1 MNELELLD
9 QLQTIRNKLNKGEKL
24 TDDEYKVL
32 SAILFGVAIVTF
44 KNTVDLLLKLGIV
57 KGGDNHEWFK
67 VKY

>member
-32 SAILFGVAIVTF
+32 SVILFGVAIVTF
-44 KNTVDLLLKLGIV
+44 KNTVDLLLKLGLV
-57 KGGDNHEWFK
+57 KGGDKRE
-67 VKY
+67 

>member
-9 QLQTIRNKLNKGEKL
+9 QLQTIRNKLNKSEKL

-44 KNTVDLLLKLGIV
+44 KNTVDLLLKLGLV
-57 KGGDNHEWFK
+57 KGGDNNE
-67 VKY
+67 

>member
-9 QLQTIRNKLNKGEKL
+9 QLQTIRNKLNKSEKL

-44 KNTVDLLLKLGIV
+44 KNTVDLLLKLGLV
-57 KGGDNHEWFK
+57 KGGDNHE
-67 VKY
+67 